1 MEPVMHF
8 LSAEHKQNRQKAVL
22 RVRVLRKQRCAGPTP
37 AFGIGVIS
45 CISRWGLLESCAS
58 LHCGPYSTDPYE
70 ASHPAKSSLE
80 YTRGARGS
88 RAPIALSNEPDLQ
101 QTTQCDSLFLES
113 EERLCPWALLL
124 I

>member
-8 LSAEHKQNRQKAVL
+8 MSAEHKQNRQKAVL
-22 RVRVLRKQRCAGPTP
+22 RVRVLRKQRCAGPTL
-37 AFGIGVIS
+37 AFGISIIS
-45 CISRWGLLESCAS
+45 CISRRGLLDSCAS
-58 LHCGPYSTDPYE
+58 LRCVPYSINLYE
-70 ASHPAKSSLE
+70 ASHPAEPSLE
-80 YTRGARGS
+80 CTRGARGS